1 MVQNQR
7 WSTHALADEA
17 DEATRGRRFDVV
29 QAYDNYALVAAAR
42 LAARDGAKLIY
53 DAVELTSHRL
63 ALDLNLVERIRE
75 RAERR
80 EETRIVRKA
89 DGMIAI
95 GGALADWYARHY
107 RRPRPLVV
115 RNCRYYWP
123 YEDDGRLRADAGVG
137 PEVRLLVWCGSLYP
151 QQGIEILIKALPHL
165 APHIHAAIIGFFQPF
180 WKSYV
185 QEVLPALAASLGV
198 ADRVH
203 ILPEREPNDI
213 VPYISGADIGVIPA
227 WGEQVNNLISL
238 PNKFHEMVMAR
249 LPLASSR
256 LGETVDMITKYE
268 IGAIFDERDL
278 VRTAA
283 IIEGMLEPS
292 TYARLK
298 ANVMKAAEIF
308 TWEKE
313 SLAYVEFV
321 EIFDAAAIQEGGGC
335 RQLRNLGRATAGHT
349 ASSVARRRSRRDA
362 QEAHAGQRRIRP
374 PTRSKGCQPNR
385 RECEAAHYKRTTE
398 SILFSGR
405 RSK

>member
-7 WSTHALADEA
+7 WRTHGLADEA

-42 LAARDGAKLIY
+42 LATRDGAKLIY

-123 YEDDGRLRADAGVG
+123 YQNDGRLRADAGVG
-137 PEVRLLVWCGSLYP
+137 PEMRLLVWVGSLYP

-165 APHIHAAIIGFFQPF
+165 APHIHTAIIGFFQPF

-185 QEVLPALAASLGV
+185 QETLPALAASLGV

-256 LGETVDMITKYE
+256 LGETVDMINKYE
-268 IGAIFDERDL
+268 IGSHFR
-278 VRTAA
+278 
-283 IIEGMLEPS
+283 
-292 TYARLK
+292 
-298 ANVMKAAEIF
+298 
-308 TWEKE
+308 
-313 SLAYVEFV
+313 
-321 EIFDAAAIQEGGGC
+321 
-335 RQLRNLGRATAGHT
+335 
-349 ASSVARRRSRRDA
+349 
-362 QEAHAGQRRIRP
+362 
-374 PTRSKGCQPNR
+374 
-385 RECEAAHYKRTTE
+385 
-398 SILFSGR
+398 
-405 RSK
+405 